1 MHMIINNQSMVPI
14 YEQIMEQIKKAIASG
29 ELSEGSMLPSV
40 RGLAAELRIS
50 ALTVKKAYDR
60 LEEEGLTV
68 TVHGKGTFVTETNR
82 ELVKEQQ
89 RMMAEQELQKVVEK
103 ALRGNLAPIGRLRLL
118 SARIEPDSEASFL
131 FSTTAEPLPAGDGRT
146 NRPRPAVA
154 PVR

>member
-1 MHMIINNQSMVPI
+1 MGLAGRLPSRGLLLRG
-14 YEQIMEQIKKAIASG
+14 YALLD
-29 ELSEGSMLPSV
+29 LSESAFTAADCGEEPRQLPDFT
-40 RGLAAELRIS
+40 A
-50 ALTVKKAYDR
+50 
-60 LEEEGLTV
+60 
-68 TVHGKGTFVTETNR
+68 
-82 ELVKEQQ
+82 
-89 RMMAEQELQKVVEK
+89 VEK